1 VAITIRSAQ
10 PEDAGFVAWIML
22 AAGRSH
28 LSWGFWDQYVMGAE
42 AECLDYLKHVAL
54 AGRPHPFHY
63 STFTLAEE
71 NGRPVAGLG
80 GYDPETLGID
90 AYLDQLPEI
99 FRSAGWPAERQDVV
113 FERIQ
118 SFLTCI
124 SDDAPGAW
132 IVESVAAL
140 SGVRRRGITTM
151 LLEHALDAARK
162 KGYRLAQI
170 TVIIGNTPAQSAYEK
185 VGFRP
190 AGEKRSPEFE
200 ATYGSPG
207 MRRLL
212 MEL

>member
-1 VAITIRSAQ
+1 VAIAIRTAR

-28 LSWGFWDQYVMGAE
+28 LPWGFWDQYVMGTE
-42 AECLDYLKHVAL
+42 AECLDYLSHVAL

-63 STFTLAEE
+63 STFALAEE
-71 NGRPVAGLG
+71 DGRPVAGLG
-80 GYDPETLGID
+80 GYDPEILGID
-90 AYLDQLPEI
+90 AYLEQLPEI
-99 FRSAGWPAERQDVV
+99 FRSAGWPTERQDAV
-113 FERIQ
+113 FGRIQ
-118 SFLTCI
+118 SFLSCL

-140 SGVRRRGITTM
+140 PEARRRGITTM
-151 LLEHALDAARK
+151 LLEHTIDAARK
-162 KGYRLAQI
+162 RGYRLAQI
-170 TVIIGNTPAQSAYEK
+170 TVVIGNTPAQNAYEK

-190 AGEKRSPEFE
+190 AEEKTSHGFE
-200 ATYGSPG
+200 ATYGAPG